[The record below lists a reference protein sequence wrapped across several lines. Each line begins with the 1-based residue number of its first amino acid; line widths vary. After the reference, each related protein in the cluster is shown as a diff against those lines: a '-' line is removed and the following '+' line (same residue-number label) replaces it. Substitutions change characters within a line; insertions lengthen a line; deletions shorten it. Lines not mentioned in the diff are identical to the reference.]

1 MRLYSKINY
10 MFNFWITALTL
21 FANLLLGFI
30 VYKRNSKSIT
40 HKVFLFLTLDIS
52 LWAILNYLSL
62 IAVDPSIIIL
72 WIRAVMFSVAIMFP
86 TIYVLSRVFPYK
98 EAKISILEISAI
110 IISTIFT
117 SVISVT
123 PLVFDHVQLL
133 PTGPTPVPGAAIPLF
148 GLHVVTY
155 LLLTV
160 ITLFIKHK
168 KAENVYKP
176 QIKLMLIG
184 LGLTFLLSFLTTFI
198 FVVILHNSN
207 FVIFGPVY
215 TLFLIGCIAYAI
227 ARHKF
232 LDITSLVARAVSFTA
247 LLTIVVVL
255 EVVIFWIGTNILPLN
270 IDRTLIALVGSI
282 IIIMSFSSIRS
293 VITGLTDR
301 LFFQGRYDQED
312 LLKALTSIMVSE
324 MNVKFLELKLTKM
337 LCQEMKVSYI
347 SFLLVTDFVAKK
359 TPILDEVT
367 NPSLKYASLEK
378 MLHTVKKTMIF
389 EDLTD
394 EADKEVFR
402 KLEISVILPLIVGD
416 EDIGLLVL
424 GPKLSGDIYEN
435 RDIELLEIF
444 APQAAIALKNAD
456 SYRQI
461 QEFNQTLEL
470 KVIDRT
476 HELQESQAKEL
487 KLKDEFV
494 FIATHDLSTPVTA
507 ISGFTSMINDRK
519 EPMSNELKS
528 DLSAITE
535 ASNRL
540 KTLVNDLLQVARS
553 DSGTIK
559 VDLVSVD
566 AATILNAAVRQV
578 GPFAAEKHVTLTVK
592 LDSKNTIQADPKKLA
607 EVFENLLSNGVKY
620 NREGGS
626 LTISSR
632 ESGGKIIFEFKD
644 TGLGI
649 PDSEQSKVFSKFFR
663 SETPEVRQRP
673 GTGLGLFVVR
683 MLVEKMGGKITFE
696 SIKDVG
702 TTFYLEFNS

>member
-1 MRLYSKINY
+1 

-21 FANLLLGFI
+21 FANLLLGYI

-40 HKVFLFLTLDIS
+40 HKVFVFLTLDIS

-62 IAVDPSIIIL
+62 IAVDPSSIIL
-72 WIRAVMFSVAIMFP
+72 WIRAVMVSVAIMFP

-98 EAKISILEISAI
+98 EAKLSIFEIAAI

-117 SVISVT
+117 SAISVT

-133 PTGPTPVPGAAIPLF
+133 PTGTTPVPGVAIPLF

-160 ITLFIKHK
+160 ITLFIKRK

-215 TLFLIGCIAYAI
+215 TLFLISCIAYAI
-227 ARHKF
+227 ARHNF

-247 LLTIVVVL
+247 LLSLVVVL
-255 EVVIFWIGTNILPLN
+255 EVIIFWIGTSILPLN

-293 VITGLTDR
+293 VITDLTER
-301 LFFQGRYDQED
+301 IFFHGRYDEED
-312 LLKALTSIMVSE
+312 LLKALTSVMVSE

-337 LCQEMKVSYI
+337 LCQEMKVSYA

-359 TPILDEVT
+359 TPMLDET
-367 NPSLKYASLEK
+367 NNPSLKYASLEK
-378 MLHTVKKTMIF
+378 MLHAVKKTMIF
-389 EDLTD
+389 EELTD
-394 EADKEVFR
+394 EVDKEIFR
-402 KLEISVILPLIVGD
+402 KLEISLILPLIVGD
-416 EDIGLLVL
+416 EDIGLLIL
-424 GPKLSGDIYEN
+424 GPKLSGDIYVG
-435 RDIELLEIF
+435 RDIEVLEIF

-461 QEFNQTLEL
+461 QEFSQTLEI

-476 HELQESQAKEL
+476 HELEQAQQEQL

-494 FIATHDLSTPVTA
+494 FIATHDLATPVTA
-507 ISGFTSMINDRK
+507 ISGFIAMINASQEK
-519 EPMSNELKS
+519 MSEELHS
-528 DLSAITE
+528 NLEAISE
-535 ASNRL
+535 ASSRL
-540 KTLVNDLLQVARS
+540 KVLVNDLLQVARS

-559 VDLVSVD
+559 VDLTQVD
-566 AATILNAAVRQV
+566 AAELLKAAVKQATPLALEKNV
-578 GPFAAEKHVTLTVK
+578 TITNSVQAAAL
-592 LDSKNTIQADPKKLA
+592 IQADPKKLA
-607 EVFENLLSNGVKY
+607 EVFENLISNAVKY
-620 NREGGS
+620 NKPNGS
-626 LTISSR
+626 LKISNIALP
-632 ESGGKIIFEFKD
+632 GKSVFEFKD

-649 PDSEQSKVFSKFFR
+649 DENEQVKVFSKFFR
-663 SETPEVRQRP
+663 SETAEVRQRP

-683 MLVEKMGGKITFE
+683 MLIEKMGGKISFE
-696 SIKDVG
+696 SIKDIG
-702 TTFYLEFNS
+702 TTFTLEFNT

>member
-1 MRLYSKINY
+1 

-21 FANLLLGFI
+21 FANLLLGYI

-40 HKVFLFLTLDIS
+40 HKVFVFLTLDIS

-62 IAVDPSIIIL
+62 IAVDPSSIIL
-72 WIRAVMFSVAIMFP
+72 WIRAVMVSVAIMFP

-98 EAKISILEISAI
+98 EAKLSILEIAAI

-117 SVISVT
+117 SAISVT

-133 PTGPTPVPGAAIPLF
+133 PTGTTPVPGVAIPLF

-160 ITLFIKHK
+160 ITLFIKRK

-232 LDITSLVARAVSFTA
+232 LDITSLVARAVSFTV
-247 LLTIVVVL
+247 LLSSVVIL
-255 EVVIFWIGTNILPLN
+255 EVVIFWIGTSILPLN

-293 VITGLTDR
+293 VITDLTER
-301 LFFQGRYDQED
+301 IFFHGRYDEED

-337 LCQEMKVSYI
+337 LCQEMKVSYA
-347 SFLLVTDFVAKK
+347 SFLLVTDFVAQK
-359 TPILDEVT
+359 TPRLDET
-367 NPSLKYASLEK
+367 TIPSLKYASLEK

-389 EDLTD
+389 EELTD
-394 EADKEVFR
+394 EVDKEIFR
-402 KLEISVILPLIVGD
+402 KLEISLILPLIVGD
-416 EDIGLLVL
+416 EDIGLLIL
-424 GPKLSGDIYEN
+424 GPKLSGDIYVG
-435 RDIELLEIF
+435 RDIEVLEIF

-461 QEFNQTLEL
+461 QEFSQTLEL

-476 HELQESQAKEL
+476 HELEEAQKEQL

-494 FIATHDLSTPVTA
+494 FIATHDLATPVTA
-507 ISGFTSMINDRK
+507 ISGFSALIKARK
-519 EPMSNELKS
+519 DNLPEPVAK
-528 DLSAITE
+528 DLSAIDE
-535 ASNRL
+535 AANRL

-559 VDLVSVD
+559 VNLVKVE
-566 AATILNAAVRQV
+566 AKEILDSAVRQIA
-578 GPFAAEKHVTLTVK
+578 PLAKDKDVTVNLN
-592 LDSKNTIQADPKKLA
+592 LGALNTIQADPVKLA
-607 EVFENLLSNGVKY
+607 EIFENLLSNGVKY
-620 NREGGS
+620 NKPGGS
-626 LTISSR
+626 LTITSTAKN
-632 ESGGKIIFEFKD
+632 GQVFFEFKD
-644 TGLGI
+644 TGVGI
-649 PDSEQSKVFSKFFR
+649 DESEQTKVFTKFFR

-683 MLVEKMGGKITFE
+683 MLVEKMGGTISFE

-702 TTFYLEFNS
+702 STFTLQFNS